1 MLNSVIEVT
10 LLLLLAYAIAGALF
24 SVLFHW
30 RGLARLDGAAAG
42 AGWFFRSIITPGII
56 LFWPLLAR
64 QWLQATV
71 PNRAQVDET
80 ISTETLRRL
89 HQWAWCLIVLLVPL
103 ILATALLVR
112 PPLRTLPSFPAGLE
126 SPARP

>member
-1 MLNSVIEVT
+1 MIEVL
-10 LLLLLAYAIAGALF
+10 LLLLLAYVTVGTAF

-30 RGLARLDGAAAG
+30 RGLVRLDGAAAG

-64 QWLQATV
+64 QWGRATV
-71 PNRAQVDET
+71 PNRTLVDQT
-80 ISTETLRRL
+80 LSTETLRRL
-89 HQWAWCLIVLLVPL
+89 HQWAWCLIVVMVPL

-112 PPLRTLPSFPAGLE
+112 YPARTIPSFPAGLE
-126 SPARP
+126 SPAHP